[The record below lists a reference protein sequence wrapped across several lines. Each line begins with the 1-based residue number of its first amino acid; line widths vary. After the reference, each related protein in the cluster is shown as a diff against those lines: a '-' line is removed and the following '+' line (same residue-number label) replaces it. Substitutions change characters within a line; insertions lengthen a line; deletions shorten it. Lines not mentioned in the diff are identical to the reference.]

1 MTTTVTE
8 PAPPAPTVPPQA
20 ERPAATYSKDYWD
33 LVFEQLGRNRLF
45 KVSMVILAV
54 LYATAI
60 YAPLIANNQPYVIEA
75 VDRAEY
81 GDAQRT
87 LYPVM
92 LGLSGLAK
100 KTPDEYVAG
109 RTKGSTQTYEQA
121 LDQEAL
127 AVSTRV
133 ATMRSWLPQDRHEG
147 LQPLVTKVEEVIVA
161 AKSGD
166 HARAG
171 DLMNE
176 AKDLA
181 KAVRAEYAPLDPTKP
196 DDGGVPLESRTQY
209 PLFSALHSIEIGF
222 MVLWALVLTWPIWNR
237 VVNRRLLGGDRG
249 RIRGARR
256 RKLFVVVGIALAA
269 TVAFQF
275 LGDRASGD
283 NKPTWKRDIAE
294 GAIDVQRAWMPP
306 IPYGFDESN
315 SSEHNRPP
323 TWLSKA
329 EVSEEG
335 YYVRGPR
342 SQRVDPMTGTET
354 PPMRIDP
361 LYGESDRNAAW
372 RHFVGTD
379 PSGRDLLGRLVWGG
393 RISLSVGLLSALLLV
408 VIGTVMGSIA
418 GYFGGRIDLA
428 ISRLIEVFLCIPA
441 FPLILMVAAFIPDD
455 IPPIFSI
462 VVIIALIRW
471 TGVARLVR
479 AEFLRLREAEFA
491 VAAKAL
497 GFTSRRTIFRHILPN
512 ALAPALVAGAFAVA
526 SGILT
531 ESTLSFLG
539 FGIKPPGASWGS
551 IINETK
557 APEFWWMQ
565 VFPGLLIFITITCYN
580 QVGDAIRDA
589 VDPKMKRHA

>member
-1 MTTTVTE
+1 MTTTSTQ
-8 PAPPAPTVPPQA
+8 PAAPVPTVPPQA
-20 ERPAATYSKDYWD
+20 QRPANTYSKDYWD

-45 KVSMVILAV
+45 KIAMVILA
-54 LYATAI
+54 LFYASAI
-60 YAPLIANNQPYVIEA
+60 FAPVIANNQPYVIEA

-87 LYPVM
+87 LYPVTIG
-92 LGLSGLAK
+92 LGGLVK
-100 KTPDEYVAG
+100 KTPEEYTAG
-109 RTKGSTQTYEQA
+109 RTGGSTQTYEQA
-121 LDQEAL
+121 LNQEAL

-133 ATMRSWLPQDRHEG
+133 ATMRSWLPEDRHAG
-147 LQPLVTKVEEVIVA
+147 LEPIVA
-161 AKSGD
+161 KVDEIIALAKAGD
-166 HARAG
+166 HEGAG
-171 DLMNE
+171 EMTKA

-181 KAVRAEYAPLDPTKP
+181 KAIRADYMAFDPANP
-196 DDGGVPLESRTQY
+196 DAGGVPLESRTQY
-209 PLFSALHSIEIGF
+209 PLFSSLHSIEIGF
-222 MVLWALVLTWPIWNR
+222 MLLWALVLTWPVWNR
-237 VVNRRLLGGDRG
+237 LVNGVLLRGDRQ
-249 RIRGARR
+249 RIRKARR
-256 RKLFVVVGIALAA
+256 VKFLVVVGASLLA
-269 TVAFQF
+269 TIGYQF
-275 LGDRASGD
+275 FGDRASGD
-283 NKPTWKRDIAE
+283 NQPTWKRDIAE

-306 IPYGFDESN
+306 IPYGFAESN

-323 TWLSKA
+323 TMLDKA

-335 YYVRGPR
+335 FYVRGAR
-342 SQRVDPMTGTET
+342 SERIDPKTGAET
-354 PPMRIDP
+354 PPKPITP
-361 LYGESDRNAAW
+361 LYGESDRNSMW
-372 RHFVGTD
+372 RHLVGTD
-379 PSGRDLLGRLVWGG
+379 PSGRDLLGRIFWGG
-393 RISLSVGLLSALLLV
+393 RVSLSVGLLSAGLLLI
-408 VIGTVMGSIA
+408 IGTVMGAIA
-418 GYFGGRIDLA
+418 GYFGGWVDLA

-441 FPLILMVAAFIPDD
+441 FPLILMVSAFINPDD

-497 GFTSRRTIFRHILPN
+497 GFSSRRTIFRHILPN

-539 FGIKPPGASWGS
+539 FGIRPPVASWGS
-551 IINETK
+551 LINETK
-557 APEFWWMQ
+557 APEYWWMQ

-589 VDPKMKRHA
+589 VDPKMKKN